1 MKKFVLL
8 VSFLILA
15 AACTTEPPANNAP
28 ANANT
33 TPTKPAATV
42 SEADAIAR
50 EKAVWD
56 ALKKKDMDA
65 FGGMLAADYVEVG
78 DDGVFNKAGI
88 INELK
93 DLTVNDVSYADWK
106 MLPIDS
112 DALVLTY
119 NVTVKGSMKGK
130 DFPPGP
136 YLAASAWVNRDGK
149 WQAFFYQETMATPAA
164 AASPAPTP
172 KQTPAAATTPGPKPP
187 EPGPDVIANEKAVWD
202 MFRTGNYDAFAA
214 LLAPEFMEL
223 APDGAHDKAGT
234 IAGVKMMGAA
244 KFELSG
250 WKAVKMDDDASL
262 VTYTVKNPTGELE
275 RHTTIWVNRNG
286 KWMGLLHVATP
297 VPKASVHPE
306 PK

>member
-8 VSFLILA
+8 VSFLMLA
-15 AACTTEPPANNAP
+15 AACTVEPPANNAP

-33 TPTKPAATV
+33 APAKPAATA
-42 SEADAIAR
+42 SETDAIAR

-65 FGGMLAADYVEVG
+65 FGSMLATDYIEVG

-88 INELK
+88 INDLK
-93 DLTVNDVSYADWK
+93 DLTVNDATFSDWK
-106 MLPIDS
+106 MIPIDS

-119 NVTVKGSMKGK
+119 KATIKGSFKGK
-130 DFPPGP
+130 AFPPGP

-149 WQAFFYQETMATPAA
+149 WQAFFYQETMTKPAA
-164 AASPAPTP
+164 AASPTPTP

-275 RHTTIWVNRNG
+275 RHSTIWVNRNG
-286 KWMGLLHVATP
+286 KWMGLLHIGTP

>member
-1 MKKFVLL
+1 MKKFFLL

-33 TPTKPAATV
+33 TPPKPAATA
-42 SEADAIAR
+42 SEADAVAR

-65 FGGMLAADYVEVG
+65 FGSMLATDYIEVG
-78 DDGVFNKAGI
+78 DDGIFNKAGI
-88 INELK
+88 INDLK
-93 DLTVNDVSYADWK
+93 QLTVNDATFTDWK

-119 NVTVKGSMKGK
+119 SATIKGSFKGK
-130 DFPPGP
+130 EFPPGP
-136 YLAASAWVNRDGK
+136 YLASSAWVNRDGK
-149 WQAFFYQETMATPAA
+149 WQAFFYQETMKAATPPPSA
-164 AASPAPTP
+164 TP
-172 KQTPAAATTPGPKPP
+172 SQTPAAATTPGPKPP
-187 EPGPDVIANEKAVWD
+187 ELGADVIANEKAVWD
-202 MFRTGNYDAFAA
+202 MFKTKNYDAFAA
-214 LLAPEFMEL
+214 ILAPEFMEL
-223 APDGAHDKAGT
+223 EPDGAHDKAGS
-234 IAGVKMMGAA
+234 IAGVKMMDAS

-275 RHTTIWVNRNG
+275 RHSTIWVNRNG
-286 KWMGLLHVATP
+286 KWMGLLHIGTP

>member
-1 MKKFVLL
+1 MKKFALL
-8 VSFLILA
+8 VSFLVLA
-15 AACTTEPPANNAP
+15 AACTVEPPANNAP

-33 TPTKPAATV
+33 TPAKPAATV

-65 FGGMLAADYVEVG
+65 FGSMLATDYIEVG

-88 INELK
+88 INDLK
-93 DLTVNDVSYADWK
+93 DLTVNDATFADWR
-106 MLPIDS
+106 MIPIDS

-119 NVTVKGSMKGK
+119 KATIKGSFKGK

-136 YLAASAWVNRDGK
+136 YLAASAWVHRDGK
-149 WQAFFYQETMATPAA
+149 WQAFFYQETMTKAAPPPPSVTP
-164 AASPAPTP
+164 S
-172 KQTPAAATTPGPKPP
+172 QTPAAATTPGPKPP
-187 EPGPDVIANEKAVWD
+187 EPGADVIANEKAVWD
-202 MFRTGNYDAFAA
+202 TFKTKNYEAFAA
-214 LLAPEFMEL
+214 MLAPEFTEL

-234 IAGVKMMGAA
+234 IAGVKMMDAA
-244 KFELSG
+244 KFTLSD
-250 WKAVKMDDDASL
+250 WKAVKIDDDASL
-262 VTYTVKNPTGELE
+262 VTYSVKDPAGELE
-275 RHTTIWVNRNG
+275 RHSTIWVNRNG
-286 KWMGLLHVATP
+286 KWLGLLHIGTP